1 VLFSFATRRKKKKKK
16 RRPKFSELTRE
27 IEKSFSSGAGP
38 PRATDIGRTSPT
50 YDSFLL
56 AIPTFLSLLSMARCS
71 VFETELSD
79 SRFTKMDKWGGLD
92 PHAFSYHGNS

>member
-27 IEKSFSSGAGP
+27 IEKSFSSGVGP

-50 YDSFLL
+50 
-56 AIPTFLSLLSMARCS
+56 
-71 VFETELSD
+71 
-79 SRFTKMDKWGGLD
+79 
-92 PHAFSYHGNS
+92 